1 MIGDAMVGVVFFRNT
16 VAVIL
21 WIGIMPRI
29 DPARINCIFI
39 FVSIAASVVLL
50 IPVPL
55 LIWGRKGRALTASK
69 YREYSLAATP
79 PSTLKKIMGDR

>member
-1 MIGDAMVGVVFFRNT
+1 MVGIVFFRNAI
-16 VAVIL
+16 AVIL
-21 WIGIMPRI
+21 WIGIMPRVG
-29 DPARINCIFI
+29 PTGINCVFI
-39 FVSIAASVVLL
+39 AISITVSVVLL

-79 PSTLKKIMGDR
+79 PATLKKIMGDR